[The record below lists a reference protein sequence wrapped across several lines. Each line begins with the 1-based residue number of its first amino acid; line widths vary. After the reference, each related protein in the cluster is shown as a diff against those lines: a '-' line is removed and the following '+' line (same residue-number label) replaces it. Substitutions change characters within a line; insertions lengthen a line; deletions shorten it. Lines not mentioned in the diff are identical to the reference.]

1 MRPLSA
7 NLASSMVNLKAESPK
22 EATKC
27 GECYID
33 GIKSVS
39 NFIHSPDFESRLDP
53 PDVHPMQ
60 ISNTTDDIVFTMQQ
74 INKIERVLGSPL
86 TLGDSFDYDFIE
98 RSTGRIDLKGAAI
111 APRWNQINEN
121 GQIIVPYTFHETYDD
136 VYRLIIVFFY
146 LSVNFVV

>member
-1 MRPLSA
+1 
-7 NLASSMVNLKAESPK
+7 MVNLKTESPK

-27 GECYID
+27 EECYID
-33 GIKSVS
+33 GIKNVS
-39 NFIHSPDFESRLDP
+39 NFVQSSNFESRLDP

-111 APRWNQINEN
+111 APRWNQVNEK
-121 GQIIVPYTFHETYDD
+121 GEIIVPYTFHESYDSA
-136 VYRLIIVFFY
+136 YRLEGFPGLFII
-146 LSVNFVV
+146 LCFVVTLFASPSK

>member
-7 NLASSMVNLKAESPK
+7 NLASSMVNLKTESPK

-27 GECYID
+27 AECYID
-33 GIKSVS
+33 DIKNVS
-39 NFIHSPDFESRLDP
+39 NFVHSLEFEPRLDP

-111 APRWNQINEN
+111 APRWNQVNEN
-121 GQIIVPYTFHETYDD
+121 GEVIVQYTFHESYDN
-136 VYRLIIVFFY
+136 VYRLIVLFY
-146 LSVNFVV
+146 LYANIVL

>member
-1 MRPLSA
+1 
-7 NLASSMVNLKAESPK
+7 MVNLKTESPK

-27 GECYID
+27 AECYID
-33 GIKSVS
+33 DIKNVS
-39 NFIHSPDFESRLDP
+39 NFVHSLEFEPRLDP

-111 APRWNQINEN
+111 APRWNQVNEN
-121 GQIIVPYTFHETYDD
+121 GEVIVQYTFHESYDN
-136 VYRLIIVFFY
+136 VYRLIVLFY
-146 LSVNFVV
+146 LYANIVL